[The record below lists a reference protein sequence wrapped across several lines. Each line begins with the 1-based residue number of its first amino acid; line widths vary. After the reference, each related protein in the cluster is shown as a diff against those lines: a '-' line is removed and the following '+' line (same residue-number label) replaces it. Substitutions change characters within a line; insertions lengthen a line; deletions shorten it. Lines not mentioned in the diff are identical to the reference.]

1 MSTFEKQQII
11 SIQNFRTMKS
21 LGIKLLSFSLFL
33 IASIT
38 FFSCEEDTT
47 GTTCET
53 IICDAGFT
61 CVNGICVVDNSTDE
75 YRLTGNISTN
85 KTLDAANVWTLEG
98 RVIVEPGV
106 TLTIEPGTVIK
117 GKLGVGA
124 AASSLIIAK
133 GATINA
139 VGTPS
144 NPIVFTSEGD
154 NITSGSQVGTSLNYE
169 TQNGLWGGL
178 IILGDAPISPES
190 GNTAQIEGIP
200 ADVTAGNYGGN
211 NPMDNSGRLAYV
223 SIRFG
228 GAEIGAGNEI
238 NGLTLGGVGSETEIH
253 HIEVVSNFDDGIEF
267 FGGTVNVSDAI
278 VVNQGDDAFDVDQA
292 WSGTLDNYINIAGP
306 ESDFSLEIDG
316 PEGSENATGAFNMMN
331 GTLKGGAGS
340 MVIFKKDAQGNVGN
354 TYFLNYEAG
363 STVSID
369 DPETYA
375 KFDNG
380 TLTLG
385 GLQFDEA
392 MGMALSDIAADDS
405 GSGTTDYVTYF
416 QANCSVVPS
425 NTVGANTNEFTTWSL
440 ASKEGLL
447 SGL

>member
-1 MSTFEKQQII
+1 
-11 SIQNFRTMKS
+11 MKS
-21 LGIKLLSFSLFL
+21 FGIKLLSFSILL
-33 IASIT
+33 IASMT

-53 IICDAGFT
+53 ITCDAGFT
-61 CVNGICVVDNSTDE
+61 CVNGICVIETIVDE
-75 YRLTGNISTN
+75 YKLTGSITTD
-85 KTLDAANVWTLEG
+85 KTLDAGNVWTLEG
-98 RVIVEPGV
+98 RVIVESGA

-124 AASSLIIAK
+124 AASSLVIAK

-139 VGTPS
+139 IGTAS

-154 NITSGSQVGTSLNYE
+154 NITAGNQVGTSLNYE

-190 GNTAQIEGIP
+190 GTTAQIEGIP
-200 ADVTAGNYGGN
+200 ADVASGNYGGN
-211 NPMDNSGRLAYV
+211 NPTDNSGTVAYI

-238 NGLTLGGVGSETEIH
+238 NGLTLGGVGSGTTIH

-292 WSGTLDNYINIAGP
+292 WSGTLDNYINIAGS

-316 PEGSENATGAFNMMN
+316 PEGSENATGTFNMMN

-340 MVIFKKDAQGNVGN
+340 MAIFKKDAQGNVGN
-354 TYFLNYEAG
+354 TYFLNYETG

-369 DPETYA
+369 DASTYD
-375 KFDNG
+375 KFDSG
-380 TLTLG
+380 LLTVG

-392 MGMALSDIAADDS
+392 MGMVLSDIALDDS
-405 GSGTTDYVTYF
+405 GSGTTDYVTYM
-416 QANCSVVPS
+416 QANCSVVTSP
-425 NTVGANTNEFTTWSL
+425 TVGANANEFTSWSL